1 MKRITLYQN
10 ILIKNSKIKISLANE
25 LIKCG
30 FVCDEFWVMY
40 PDTNVSNLDES
51 ILNIPLLANIA
62 PVIWALGLK
71 VNVPVMDR
79 TFLESLKRLKP
90 IYKSMYPKMLW
101 NGELIPEKV
110 TYNSN
115 EINSQNSGENS
126 GIFFSGGLDSVSSTM
141 DYIDDKLMLI
151 SIRGSDISL
160 KDDLGWSLVVKQTQE
175 FSERYGLTCNFVE
188 SNFYEFL
195 NQEALSDLDNDIS
208 NWWGGVQHGLGFA
221 GLIAPYT
228 VINNIGKFYI
238 SSTHSKGFN
247 SPWGSNPKL
256 DNSIS
261 YVKTKFQHHGY
272 EFTRQE
278 KVKRLIKK
286 CELEGLPFPSL
297 RVCYKNK
304 LNAGENC
311 CICEKCSRTM
321 TSLWAEGNN
330 PEEFGFGLPNDKFVE
345 NISTN
350 FHRKKIL
357 FDDNLVFQWENI
369 QSNLYPKNYYTQ
381 KKLPK
386 NIISYLE
393 WLRHF
398 DFLLYKKKTQQN
410 HAVYQRLLKVLRK
423 YPSLISFLKFLKN
436 SKLSRR

>member
-1 MKRITLYQN
+1 MITLYEN
-10 ILIKNSKIKISLANE
+10 ISMRNSKITIRLTNE

-30 FVCDEFWVMY
+30 FFCDEFWVKY
-40 PDTNVSNLDES
+40 PDINMSNLDES
-51 ILNIPLLANIA
+51 VLNIPLLANIA
-62 PVIWALGLK
+62 PVIWALGLE
-71 VNVPVMDR
+71 VNVPVMDK

-101 NGELIPEKV
+101 NGELIPKKV
-110 TYNSN
+110 INNSSAN
-115 EINSQNSGENS
+115 NSQNFGENS
-126 GIFFSGGLDSVSSTM
+126 GILFSGGLDSVSSTM
-141 DYIDDKLMLI
+141 DYIGIKPILI

-160 KDDLGWSLVVKQTQE
+160 TDDLGWSLVVKQTKE
-175 FSERYGLTCNFVE
+175 FSERYGLTCNFIE

-195 NQEALSDLDNDIS
+195 NQEALSDLDNSIS

-221 GLIAPYT
+221 GLVAPHT
-228 VINNIGKFYI
+228 MISNIGRFYI

-247 SPWGSNPKL
+247 SPWGSNPQL
-256 DNSIS
+256 DSSIS
-261 YVKTKFQHHGY
+261 YVKTKFLHHGY

-286 CELEGLPFPSL
+286 CELKDLPLPNL

-321 TSLWAEGNN
+321 TSLWAEGKS
-330 PEEFGFGLPNDKFVE
+330 PKEFGFGLSNDKFVK
-345 NISTN
+345 NVTSN

-357 FDDNLVFQWENI
+357 FDDNLVFQWENL
-369 QSNLYPKNYYTQ
+369 QSNLYPQNYYTQ

-386 NIISYLE
+386 NIISYLD

-398 DFLLYKKKTQQN
+398 DFLLYKKKTQRN
-410 HAVYQRLLKVLRK
+410 HAIYKRLIKILRK
-423 YPSLISFLKFLKN
+423 YPTFISFLKFLKN
-436 SKLSRR
+436 SKLARR